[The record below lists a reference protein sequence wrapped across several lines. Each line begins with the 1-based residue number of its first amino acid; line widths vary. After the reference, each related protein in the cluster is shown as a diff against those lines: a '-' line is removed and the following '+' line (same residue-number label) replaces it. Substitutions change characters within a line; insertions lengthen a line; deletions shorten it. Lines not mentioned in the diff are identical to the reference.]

1 MSDSEESDEI
11 HWKDC
16 MFEHMLLTG
25 VFFGSNICAILK
37 REAAL
42 PAALFIPLIKECV
55 CVSSN
60 AFSGNKGYG
69 AHVLYT
75 YSALQLLYLAQKKLD
90 DICERQNVI
99 NWLESRIQP
108 DGSCTGDEFN
118 LADTRFTY
126 CVLAS
131 LHLLGQPIRRQQNIS
146 NYIARCQN
154 DDGGFGMSPGS
165 ESHGGQTFCCI
176 ASLSLCD
183 ALELVDLERLHEWL
197 LERQDSSGGF
207 NGRPGKTCDACYAWW
222 IGASLCIIGKRPS
235 IKKHATISYL
245 LEHQRANGGFSPTTS
260 SAADLFHTHFIVA
273 ALALLE
279 YPDMQPIDPVTCLPL
294 REPSNPSS

>member
-1 MSDSEESDEI
+1 MLQTVQCFVHI
-11 HWKDC
+11 
-16 MFEHMLLTG
+16 HMLRLRR
-25 VFFGSNICAILK
+25 K
-37 REAAL
+37 E
-42 PAALFIPLIKECV
+42 LFILLRILLEA
-55 CVSSN
+55 N
-60 AFSGNKGYG
+60 
-69 AHVLYT
+69 HHM
-75 YSALQLLYLAQKKLD
+75 QLFFFCKKLTTP
-90 DICERQNVI
+90 I
-99 NWLESRIQP
+99 WSL
-108 DGSCTGDEFN
+108 SCW
-118 LADTRFTY
+118 RFTY

-222 IGASLCIIGKRPS
+222 IGASLCIIG
-235 IKKHATISYL
+235 
-245 LEHQRANGGFSPTTS
+245 
-260 SAADLFHTHFIVA
+260 
-273 ALALLE
+273 
-279 YPDMQPIDPVTCLPL
+279 
-294 REPSNPSS
+294 